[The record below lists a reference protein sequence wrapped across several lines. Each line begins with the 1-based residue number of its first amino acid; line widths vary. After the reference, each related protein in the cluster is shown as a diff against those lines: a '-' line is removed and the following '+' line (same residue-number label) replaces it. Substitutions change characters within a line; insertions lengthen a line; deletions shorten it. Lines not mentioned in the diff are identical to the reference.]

1 MAWKTL
7 IVCAALVA
15 ASCNGATQPPAT
27 KQLQTVRAG
36 ELDVVLLAPEST
48 LKQGK
53 DTFTIEF
60 RRAGSTTLVDV
71 GTVKVS
77 ATMPMAGMPPMM
89 ANASAMPTGTA
100 GRYTVNSHL
109 TMTGTWNFGV
119 EWQGPAGSGSAK
131 LTADAH

>member
-7 IVCAALVA
+7 IVGAVLLA

-27 KQLQTVRAG
+27 KQLHTVRAG
-36 ELDVVLLAPEST
+36 DLDVVLLASEAT

-89 ANASAMPTGTA
+89 ADAVAMPAGTP
-100 GRYTVNSHL
+100 GRYTVNSQL
-109 TMTGTWNFGV
+109 TMAGTWNVGV
-119 EWQGPAGSGSAK
+119 EWDGPAGKGSTR
-131 LTADAH
+131 LSTTAQ

>member
-7 IVCAALVA
+7 IVCAALVVA
-15 ASCNGATQPPAT
+15 ACNGATQQPT
-27 KQLQTVRAG
+27 TNQLHTVRVG
-36 ELDVVLLAPEST
+36 DLDVVLLASAPV

-71 GTVKVS
+71 GTIKVS

-89 ANASAMPTGTA
+89 ADAVAMPEGTP
-100 GRYTVNSHL
+100 GRYTVNSQF
-109 TMTGTWNFGV
+109 TMAGTWNVGV
-119 EWQGPAGSGSAK
+119 EWDGPAGKGSAK
-131 LTADAH
+131 LSTAAQ